1 MLRTVL
7 FLFMGAGVLVFS
19 LVAYMG
25 LHPPAP
31 PAPVIAKVL
40 VLAAANTLRAG
51 SLLKPD
57 DIEARDMVEGDAP
70 AGARRDT
77 PQARA
82 ELFGA
87 MVRQTLLQHQV
98 VLPADV
104 MRPGDHGFLAAVLT
118 PGWRATSVGV
128 DAVSGTAGL
137 IWPGDHVDLILTQEI
152 TGEAGSGAPGGGTRV
167 AAETVLKDV
176 RVIAID
182 QQLVQG
188 AQGAN
193 GEAGSRTVTLEV
205 TPEDVERVAV
215 ATKLGHL
222 SLAVRPVDAAPSSG
236 DAVNSHPVTY
246 AKDVSNAYAPV
257 KGPDAPAT
265 TMHIYSGTSDR
276 EYHF

>member
-7 FLFMGAGVLVFS
+7 FLFMGAGVLIFS
-19 LVAYMG
+19 MVAYMG

-31 PAPVIAKVL
+31 VAPVVAKVT

-57 DIEARDMVEGDAP
+57 DIEAREMVESDAP

-137 IWPGDHVDLILTQEI
+137 IWPGDHVDLVLTQEI
-152 TGEAGSGAPGGGTRV
+152 TEQPGGQGSGNRI

-188 AQGAN
+188 AAGAN
-193 GEAGSRTVTLEV
+193 GEASSRTVTLEV

-222 SLAVRPVDAAPSSG
+222 SLAVRPVDAAPNGG
-236 DAVNSHPVTY
+236 DTTNSHPVTW
-246 AKDVSNAYAPV
+246 AKDVSNAYTPI
-257 KGPDAPAT
+257 KGPDAPAA
-265 TMHIYSGTSDR
+265 TMHIYSGTNDK